1 MQSPWRRTPLTGD
14 EEVDGQSTIVSL
26 RHLTSESRTSDLNAS
41 DDQVELTER
50 LVIPL
55 MPEVISAIGRARERT
70 NAHFSLN
77 ASTLALSISPEVA
90 GDSNL
95 SVYPIGFCA
104 SIRDRVYTELS
115 RETCIRSLKAAGVVF
130 NRVFIILKNAYFQN
144 AIQLGNLYIDA
155 ANDTVDPGKY
165 WLEWMPIPE
174 VQYQN
179 LESWPQLAEVAERY
193 YRCRVFPNFC
203 FPLLAPLVPL
213 LAIRDNGRLD
223 LLYFQN
229 IFFLKDLAD
238 GLPRLTKWLTSDD
251 PILSRQLPDSCQQAL
266 VSSFGG
272 NDFHTFPFEYRPS
285 TPQDILSHVRDIV
298 AAARNPAQEQLVL
311 KLMELAPQAVK
322 ILRQRAICSG

>member
-1 MQSPWRRTPLTGD
+1 M
-14 EEVDGQSTIVSL
+14 SL
-26 RHLTSESRTSDLNAS
+26 RRLTAEAQTSDLKAS
-41 DDQVELTER
+41 DDQVDLTER
-50 LVIPL
+50 LVKPL
-55 MPEVISAIGRARERT
+55 MPELVAAIGRARERT
-70 NAHFSLN
+70 NAHFSLS

-95 SVYPIGFCA
+95 SIYPIGFCA
-104 SIRDRVYTELS
+104 AIRDRVYAELA
-115 RETCIRSLKAAGVVF
+115 REPCIRSLKAAGVLF
-130 NRVFIILKNAYFQN
+130 NRVFIVLKNAYFQN

-155 ANDTVDPGKY
+155 ANDTVDPGKH

-179 LESWPQLAEVAERY
+179 VDSWPQLANVAERY

-229 IFFLKDLAD
+229 IFFLKDLAE
-238 GLPRLTKWLTSDD
+238 GLPRLTSWLSSED
-251 PILSRQLPDSCQQAL
+251 PILSRQLPAACQQTL

-272 NDFHTFPFEYRPS
+272 NDFHSFPFEYRPS
-285 TPQDILSHVRDIV
+285 RPQEILVHAREIV
-298 AAARNPAQEQLVL
+298 AAANNPAQEQLVL
-311 KLMELAPQAVK
+311 KLLDLAPQAVK
-322 ILRQRAICSG
+322 ILRQRAICAI